1 MIKIS
6 NTSKYLP
13 VRTEDNDYF
22 SKILKLD
29 VSPEWIVNK
38 TGILT
43 RHYAAFDQL
52 TSDLAYMAYEN
63 MKEEDPS
70 TIELLIIA
78 TTTTDMAVPSVS
90 GIVQKK
96 IGCSCPC
103 IEINSGCAGFVYA
116 FDVAYHYI
124 QTYKKILVIGADTI
138 TRLIDYSD
146 NVTPVFFGDG
156 AGAVMLERSSKK
168 TILSR
173 FISTRGNVESI
184 STQKNG
190 KVEMNGRDIW
200 NFVLEVFPDTVNK
213 LLNDAALTIS
223 DVDWIVPHQ
232 ANIKMI
238 KAAVEKL
245 NFPFEKTIINADK
258 YGNTVAA
265 SIPMALHD
273 GISDGRIKEGDKI
286 ILIGYGAG
294 LSWGGILMEY
304 QK

>member
-1 MIKIS
+1 MIIS
-6 NTSKYLP
+6 KTSKYLP
-13 VRTEDNDYF
+13 LRKEDNEYF
-22 SKILKLD
+22 SKTLKLD
-29 VSPEWIVNK
+29 VTPEWIANK
-38 TGILT
+38 TGILN
-43 RHYAAFDQL
+43 RHYAALDQS
-52 TSDLAYMAYEN
+52 TSDLASLAFNEMQ
-63 MKEEDPS
+63 EDPL

-78 TTTTDMAVPSVS
+78 TTTSDMAVPSVS
-90 GIVQKK
+90 GIIQKK

-103 IEINSGCAGFVYA
+103 IEINAGCSGFIYA
-116 FDVAYHYI
+116 FDLAYHYLR
-124 QTYKKILVIGADTI
+124 TYKKILVIGADTI
-138 TRLIDYSD
+138 TKLIDYTD
-146 NVTPVFFGDG
+146 NVTPVFFGDA
-156 AGAVMLERSSKK
+156 AGAVIVERSSKN

-173 FISTRGNVESI
+173 YLATKGDVESI
-184 STQKNG
+184 STANLKG
-190 KVEMNGRDIW
+190 KVQMNGRQVWD
-200 NFVLEVFPDTVNK
+200 FVLEVFPDTVNR
-213 LLNDAALTIS
+213 LLVDSGLSIG
-223 DVDWIVPHQ
+223 DVDWIIPHQ

-273 GISDGRIKEGDKI
+273 GISDGRIKENDKI